1 MQTQE
6 SMTEANRWIIAV
18 SVMLATILEIL
29 DSTIVNI
36 ALPHMMGSFGA
47 TFDQI
52 TWVLT
57 SYIVAAAMI
66 MPISGFLI
74 NRLGSKKLL
83 LINIIGFMITSMLCG
98 LATSLLQMV
107 FFRVLQGIFG
117 ASLVPLSQFILRNTF
132 PPEHLTKA
140 MAIWGVGIMAG
151 PILGPTIGGFIT
163 ESLNWRWI
171 FYINI
176 PFCIVDIF
184 LCIRFISETPTK
196 HIKTDVLGIILLI
209 LSVGCLQIFLDRGN
223 TVNWFEAQSS
233 QWFFGIFSFSFI
245 GFLIHSFTHETPI
258 INLKLFMNTNFS
270 VCCFLIAVFVAC
282 AIGIISIQ
290 PLYLENLMGYPPDFT
305 GLIMAPRGLAS
316 ACTMACVPLL
326 SKRFDQKILIF
337 SGMALNM
344 LASYLFSKLDL
355 SVSPHFFIYIG
366 IVQGIGMGLFFVPLT
381 TIAFNTLP
389 YKDYAEASG
398 IFSFCR
404 NLGMSIG
411 ISLIAT
417 LISRS
422 TQTNWNS
429 LISQIN
435 KFGYSLHYNHI
446 NTTSKIGLA
455 QLAHQVLT
463 QATTISFLNVY
474 RAIVIVLIISL
485 PFVFFLT
492 KKNESKKKNTEV
504 ELH

>member
-1 MQTQE
+1 MQTQVELSE
-6 SMTEANRWIIAV
+6 SRRWLIAI
-18 SVMLATILEIL
+18 SVMIATILEIL

-57 SYIVAAAMI
+57 SYIVAAAVV

-83 LINIIGFMITSMLCG
+83 LINIVGFMITSMLCG
-98 LATSLLQMV
+98 LATSLVQMV

-132 PPEHLTKA
+132 PPEQLTKA
-140 MAIWGVGIMAG
+140 MAIWGVGIMTG
-151 PILGPTIGGFIT
+151 PVLGPTLGGLIT

-176 PFCIVDIF
+176 PFCFIDIF
-184 LCIRFISETPTK
+184 LCLKVITETPIQK
-196 HIKTDVLGIILLI
+196 IKTDLIGIILLV

-223 TVNWFEAQSS
+223 TVNWFESHS
-233 QWFFGIFSFSFI
+233 TQWFFGVFCFSFVGFI
-245 GFLIHSFTHETPI
+245 IHCLTHSAPI
-258 INLKLFMNTNFS
+258 INLKLFLNRNFS
-270 VCCFLIAVFVAC
+270 ACCFLIAVFVAG

-290 PLYLENLMGYPPDFT
+290 PLFLENLINYPPDFT
-305 GLIMAPRGLAS
+305 GLVMAPRGIAS
-316 ACTMACVPLL
+316 ACAMACVPIL
-326 SKRFDQKILIF
+326 SKHFDQKRLILF
-337 SGMALNM
+337 GMLLNIT
-344 LASYLFSKLDL
+344 SSFLFSKLDL
-355 SVSPHFFIYIG
+355 SVNYQLFIYIG
-366 IVQGIGMGLFFVPLT
+366 MLQGVGMGLFFVPLT
-381 TIAFNTLP
+381 TIAFNSLP

-417 LISRS
+417 LIARN
-422 TQTNWNS
+422 TQINWNS
-429 LISQIN
+429 LVSHISIFDPALQ
-435 KFGYSLHYNHI
+435 YNHV
-446 NTTSKIGLA
+446 NTMSKLA
-455 QLAHQVLT
+455 LTKLSHQVTT

-474 RAIVIVLIISL
+474 RAIVIGLTVSL
-485 PFVFFLT
+485 PLIFLL
-492 KKNESKKKNTEV
+492 KSGNGSEKSNEI